1 MLHLSPGQKDVLNN
15 TLAWCKKNIPIVAH
29 PTKARELT
37 SGYTRSI
44 SIGEGCKSQSELF
57 ITIGGYAGTGKTTLI
72 AVLRKRIAKLRK
84 NMKVGFVSYTGKAA
98 RVLRDRKSVV

>member
-1 MLHLSPGQKDVLNN
+1 MISLSPGQKDVLNK
-15 TLAWCKKNIPIVAH
+15 TLTWCKKD
-29 PTKARELT
+29 
-37 SGYTRSI
+37 
-44 SIGEGCKSQSELF
+44 KSQSDLF

-98 RVLRDRKSVV
+98 RRFGGDHSFSHLLPRSQ